1 MHSMTYITTH
11 ATTPE
16 RSTMPT
22 TPIQMNANEMTKPSF
37 TVRYDQTTV
46 AHTKQFVVCAGDEE
60 LLLEC
65 SSGLIGGGG
74 DTHELP
80 IHTRLALPWTAAERL
95 HELLGQV
102 LQRHKAHHACGTRLS
117 RVADRNTSERS
128 RAAGLPKFG
137 AAQ

>member
-1 MHSMTYITTH
+1 
-11 ATTPE
+11 
-16 RSTMPT
+16 MPT
-22 TPIQMNANEMTKPSF
+22 TPIQMNANDMTQPSF

-65 SSGLIGGGG
+65 SSGLIGGDD

-102 LQRHKAHHACGTRLS
+102 LQRHKAHKAYGTRGPQ
-117 RVADRNTSERS
+117 VADRNEGARS
-128 RAAGLPKFG
+128 RAAELPKFG
-137 AAQ
+137 TAQ